1 MPPGSVLKTQKRD
14 LFCVSNFFASGLFRA
29 ALLLS
34 ERRPDVRFTPKSGH
48 WNSGTKCLLCAKSG
62 HSLPLIR
69 SPGQQWRV
77 GWRYRE
83 AEFLSR
89 LEIHHE
95 LIVLAL
101 NGQARRDWA
110 QRAGTRRMARA

>member
-1 MPPGSVLKTQKRD
+1 MR
-14 LFCVSNFFASGLFRA
+14 
-29 ALLLS
+29 LLD
-34 ERRPDVRFTPKSGH
+34 DVPETPKLIACRQTGVA
-48 WNSGTKCLLCAKSG
+48 LRAVLCITANLARQCPLRAKSG
-62 HSLPLIR
+62 HSPPLIR

-89 LEIHHE
+89 LEVHHE

-110 QRAGTRRMARA
+110 QRASTRRMARA